1 MATQQ
6 NGFDQWGRKQV
17 SVGNISGLDS
27 RGMNTAFDAQTQY
40 LNGLGAL
47 TKSIGNFANT
57 YMDIINERKTRDADT
72 EISTLFRNQRM
83 DVFTNIK
90 GKDADELINKQD
102 EWQKKAYEEFAQKS
116 DAHAG
121 ILQPLWKKYADQ
133 HLDRM
138 GAYQVEQQ
146 AQYDK
151 QSRLASAEAG
161 LDKLMDT
168 RIGDMTGVQ
177 EYFKHVEELF
187 PNDPN
192 SVEVLKAK
200 GIETAVKGWGRLN
213 ASATLQWFK
222 QNGTEIKGAIG
233 KDFVKVSDIM
243 HSVESQLNAELSR
256 SEMLAARSERLARQ
270 RQKDADDRAYGTY
283 IDSIVTSKFGP
294 EDAYKL
300 ADDQSI
306 SGDTKVKIYG
316 FAKTF
321 ENDEFKEA
329 SGAKLSGYLT
339 DAYTGQMDEVK
350 YKRVQEDVL
359 AGQMTPEQF
368 KTITTAKEA
377 YESSVSTETKPMVD
391 AVGDYLKNIYAP
403 SNGLLGPADPG
414 GVAKYQKMQ
423 LAVVQ
428 YAKGKTAKQLADDL
442 DFNNPDSWVNK
453 AIKLNGFGGRPAPM
467 QGIDLNWSP
476 NTNVSTAPSA
486 AGTSGIS
493 SSTTVKERQ
502 PGESF
507 NEYRK
512 RTGK

>member
-17 SVGNISGLDS
+17 SAGNISGLDS

-47 TKSIGNFANT
+47 TRSIGDFANT

-83 DVFTNIK
+83 DVFTNVK

-177 EYFKHVEELF
+177 EYFRHVEELF

-222 QNGTEIKGAIG
+222 QNGTSIKSAIG

-243 HSVESQLNAELSR
+243 HSVESQLNAELNR

-270 RQKDADDRAYGTY
+270 RQKDADDKAYGTY
-283 IDSIVTSKFGP
+283 IDSIMTSKFGP

-300 ADDQSI
+300 ADDQSV
-306 SGDTKVKIYG
+306 SGDTKVKIYS

-329 SGAKLSGYLT
+329 SGAKVSEYLNL
-339 DAYTGQMDEVK
+339 AYTGQMDEAAF
-350 YKRVQEDVL
+350 KRVQEDTL

-368 KTITTAKEA
+368 KTITTAKDA

-391 AVGDYLKNIYAP
+391 AAGDFLKNIYAP

-414 GVAKYQKMQ
+414 SVAKYQKMQ

-442 DFNNPDSWVNK
+442 NFNDPNSWINK
-453 AIKLNGFGGRPAPM
+453 AIKLNGGTERPTMGRD
-467 QGIDLNWSP
+467 IDLNWSP
-476 NTNVSTAPSA
+476 NTGVDNTPSA
-486 AGTSGIS
+486 AGTAGVPSVTS
-493 SSTTVKERQ
+493 RK

-507 NEYRK
+507 QEYRK